1 MGFLQWGSEH
11 PSRLHSLQ
19 QQHLCLCT
27 RVFWPQIFTAPAQ
40 KHPPLTAKIHD
51 ASLVPLQP
59 LSAQPREAKDT
70 QRAPEAIAEGPG
82 GVWGSMCHLSSCSQG
97 HHSPTPCAQPAGAMG
112 AQMLCSFSACKFSSR
127 ALALPSC
134 GLRASLLLAG
144 DPWDTT
150 MLSHIPLQAPT
161 VMVLFQH
168 YLL

>member
-1 MGFLQWGSEH
+1 MVLPRGVPATGLRAPQQIAQSPAATPLLVHPGLLAPNPYGS
-11 PSRLHSLQ
+11 SS
-19 QQHLCLCT
+19 
-27 RVFWPQIFTAPAQ
+27 

-51 ASLVPLQP
+51 TNLVSLQP
-59 LSAQPREAKDT
+59 LSAQPHEAKDT
-70 QRAPEAIAEGPG
+70 QRALEVIAGGPG
-82 GVWGSMCHLSSCSQG
+82 GVWGSMCHLSSR
-97 HHSPTPCAQPAGAMG
+97 SPWHRSPAGAMG

-134 GLRASLLLAG
+134 GLRAPLLLAG